1 MAGKFAKYRKAAIQ
15 LLIVVVILFFGVW
28 MVKFLTALKKPP
40 QKQKFEAQAPLV
52 NAIKVNSQDI
62 NMTVTGYGTVRPKQ
76 QVQIVPQVS
85 GRIVQTHSEFYDGG
99 FFKAGET
106 LLQIERA
113 DYELAV
119 QSARAQVARAEV
131 ALDRELSEAEVAK
144 REWQQLNPGKA
155 PTSELV
161 LRKPQIAQ
169 AQAELAAA
177 MASLETAK
185 LNLARTTITLDF
197 DGRVSSESVD
207 VGQYITPGQPIGTA
221 YSTEAVE
228 IVVPLE
234 DEQFEWLEM
243 PLLVG
248 NIGRDDMPRAV
259 VKANFAGRH
268 VTWDGY
274 VTRTQGQIDP
284 VSRVVNVVVEVPEPF
299 ERANSKPP
307 LTPGMFAEVEIQ
319 GRHVRNVTRVP
330 RHAVHEGNVLW
341 VVNDSKLH
349 IQPVRV
355 IRKDRETA
363 FITTGISG
371 GDIIVT
377 TPLEAVVDKM
387 DIRVAIEQTNTKTV
401 IQETGAGD

>member
-1 MAGKFAKYRKAAIQ
+1 MAGKFAKYKKAAIQ
-15 LLIVVVILFFGVW
+15 LLIVVVILFVGVW
-28 MVKFLTALKKPP
+28 MVKFLTGLKKPP
-40 QKQKFEAQAPLV
+40 QKKKFEAQAPLV
-52 NAIKVNSQDI
+52 NAIEVATEDI

-76 QVQIVPQVS
+76 QVQIVPQVA

-99 FFKAGET
+99 FFRAGET

-119 QSARAQVARAEV
+119 QSARAEVARAQV

-144 REWQQLNPGKA
+144 REWQQLNPGKK

-161 LRKPQIAQ
+161 LRAPQIAQ
-169 AQAELAAA
+169 ARAELAAA
-177 MASLETAK
+177 KARLETAQ
-185 LNLARTTITLDF
+185 LNLARTRITLDF
-197 DGRVSSESVD
+197 DGRISSESVD
-207 VGQYITPGQPIGTA
+207 VGQYVTPGQPVGTA

-234 DEQFEWLEM
+234 DEQLEWLEI
-243 PLLVG
+243 PFLAE
-248 NIGRDDMPRAV
+248 NIRPEDMPRAV
-259 VKANFAGRH
+259 VKANFAAREFA
-268 VTWDGY
+268 WEGY
-274 VTRTQGQIDP
+274 VTRTQGEIDP

-299 ERANSKPP
+299 AGTDSKPP
-307 LTPGMFAEVEIQ
+307 LTPGMFAEVEIM
-319 GRHVRNVTRVP
+319 GRHVPEVTRVP

-355 IRKDRETA
+355 IRRDRETA
-363 FITTGISG
+363 FITAGISD
-371 GDIIVT
+371 GDVIVT

-387 DIRVAIEQTNTKTV
+387 DIRVAIEQAGTKTDDGKP
-401 IQETGAGD
+401 GAGD